1 MILHVCR
8 TCDQVPMGV
17 NIDSREAVAYHLKE
31 ARHRSA
37 VLRSLL
43 GIARVLKRDVILP
56 RMLCYCDFMWKVRS
70 PPSPP
75 GYARACVPI

>member
-1 MILHVCR
+1 
-8 TCDQVPMGV
+8 MGV
-17 NIDSREAVAYHLKE
+17 HVDSREAVAYHLKE

-70 PPSPP
+70 PPSPLATR
-75 GYARACVPI
+75 ARVCPSDRTDPPMLRRR